1 MLNPWTGLFY
11 IYRPCSLIGKGFSRE
26 VGHNWRQNVLPSL
39 IWTDCCVLF
48 WFFLFFLM
56 FVFSKSLLEGL
67 RDDRAGSAAN
77 QLLTLT

>member
-1 MLNPWTGLFY
+1 M
-11 IYRPCSLIGKGFSRE
+11 
-26 VGHNWRQNVLPSL
+26 GHNWRQNVLPSL